1 MCGFMLILTLFLREY
16 SLERKTVQSAE
27 PRTLGD
33 VERGVESHR
42 NPLDNPD
49 LSPTNTVT
57 CPEEWDAHK
66 LEGSRDLT

>member
-33 VERGVESHR
+33 VERGVEGHR
-42 NPLDNPD
+42 NPLDDPD

-57 CPEEWDAHK
+57 CPEESDAHK
-66 LEGSRDLT
+66 LEGSRDLI